1 MFSEVTSIIETGLK
15 SMNEST
21 FQKLSSDFLNFKGY
35 NFIGAPGAVIGKN
48 KTSKGTPDL
57 VFQKNDETF
66 ILCEVTT
73 KSRDDNVN
81 EFLKKLNDDIK
92 HCFNEDKSKI
102 SNSAISEIILI
113 FNSKILPNEVKDLK
127 DLMSEFNPET
137 KLNIFGIQR
146 LSLELQY
153 FPNVGSYI
161 PNILNMDGIYSLDS
175 FIQNSKN
182 GIRPDLKN
190 YFCKEESLFNDAIEK
205 LSNND
210 YLLLY
215 GIQGVGK
222 TRLSIEVAREFSKI
236 FEYRIIVIKRYSSN
250 LIMNIGKI
258 VNKHDNFLFI
268 IDDYTDDFSNLS
280 DFLEDLDNMHSENK
294 FKFIFS
300 LRNQFLNIFY
310 QNLRNFTG
318 ESIKLG
324 NYPDLFM
331 RNLIENILKQESI
344 RFNQILIDQLIQ
356 VSKGNPTLCLMA
368 IKPIIENGD
377 VSHIKNPKL
386 IYENYFKN
394 YDKLNDIFSD
404 KNLLKRLAIFSFFD
418 VIGKDNS
425 VMVSLINELFD
436 YKISEEDNDLKM
448 LLDSNLIFELNN
460 KYYFEDSILSTYIS
474 YLAFVENDFFDF
486 EKIAETFIKDNPDK
500 LKSKILDVLNIFGMD
515 EFKQKYSTILDNI
528 ERNLGDA
535 DKISFHEIFYRL
547 NETKTLRFIIDYY
560 KNKKKEEYNFSE
572 FKMPD
577 LRHHYSTDRMI
588 NLLFMLDEYEFVL
601 KYSLKLMSD
610 YPSLTEDI
618 LRKIKETYSINR
630 YSVEHEQF
638 HFQHLLMDVI
648 EDKNNLKDVN
658 PIVVDY
664 LFIFIIE
671 NLRFL
676 EWYHFEDRPTGMS
689 VTFFNFTLVY
699 TTELMRLRSRLLNYL
714 FKMYGSY
721 PEFVNSTLKS
731 YIQLIYKDVEKII
744 QEEFPLIYGFLE
756 TLDYALYVPN
766 KLAFK
771 YYVALKKYSIDTDGD
786 FELIDWDMIKKIDLC
801 SNALDKNE
809 KFNKSMVYNQFD
821 ENLDRFSPN
830 DLIKLMDEIKNNEDY
845 VLLYANE
852 LFCFLIN
859 NDISEFKD
867 AFNYYKNNKFELFN
881 RPYFIKKLFNCS
893 ISSLKIYNMLNE
905 ENPIEKDKFNGEFFL
920 KIPEQD
926 ITPEFF
932 EKFIDYLNHFENENF
947 IFHDLNHYFKYNKCF
962 LKLKDELN
970 LPNSNIVQYMTMILI
985 EKSKNIPI
993 RFNHDFC
1000 ESYNKY
1006 FNDNFELLKEFYFNN
1021 KTLDSHYDYNFRE
1034 LSVMCSI
1041 DKCFLKEYLEWAIP
1055 NDDILRSE
1063 SLELGMIRGK
1073 NLRNENYK
1081 LTFIWELDYTY
1092 EELEDI
1098 ISYFI
1103 DNSYL
1108 ATLSI
1113 FFSKTGVKEY
1123 EFINEFIS
1131 KNHGNKK
1138 YMRRIFEAIGKCYS
1152 LDEHISF
1159 LKLLLELNQ
1168 DVGIF
1173 RNVLNP
1179 EMSIR
1184 LIGNESGIIKSK
1196 LEFYKA
1202 IEKEIDIKEEYI
1214 PHIILLKE
1222 LINEYEM
1229 KLNIYS

>member
-1 MFSEVTSIIETGLK
+1 MLSEVTSIIEDGLK

-21 FQKLSSDFLNFKGY
+21 FQKLSFDFLNFKGY

-48 KTSKGTPDL
+48 KTSQGTPDGF
-57 VFQKNDETF
+57 FQKYNGEF
-66 ILCEVTT
+66 IFCEVTT
-73 KSRDDNVN
+73 QNRDDNVN
-81 EFLKKLNDDIK
+81 EFLKKLKGDIR
-92 HCFNEDKSKI
+92 HCFNESKSKI
-102 SNSAISEIILI
+102 SNSDISEIILI
-113 FNSKILPNEVKDLK
+113 FNSEILPDEFKDLE
-127 DLMSEFNPET
+127 DLVSEFNAGTELT
-137 KLNIFGIQR
+137 IFNIQN
-146 LSLELQY
+146 LSVELQY

-161 PNILNMDGIYSLDS
+161 PSFPNMGGIYSLDS

-182 GIRPDLKN
+182 GMRPDLKN
-190 YFCKEESLFNDAIEK
+190 YFYRDDDLFKETIKK

-210 YLLLY
+210 YLLLH

-222 TRLSIEVAREFSKI
+222 TRLSIEVAREFSRI
-236 FEYRIIVIKRYSSN
+236 YNYRIVVIKRHSSG
-250 LIMNIGKI
+250 LIENIRKI
-258 VNKHDNFLFI
+258 INKQDNFLFI

-280 DFLEDLDNMHSENK
+280 EFLEDLDNMHGENN

-300 LRNQFLNIFY
+300 LRNQFLNMFY
-310 QNLRNFTG
+310 QNLRNFIG

-324 NYPDLFM
+324 NYSDLFM
-331 RNLIENILKQESI
+331 RNLIENILKQEGL
-344 RFNQILIDQLIQ
+344 RFNQILIDQLVQ
-356 VSKGNPTLCLMA
+356 VSKGNPALCLMA
-368 IKPIIENGD
+368 IKPIIEKRD
-377 VSHIKNPKL
+377 VSYIKHPRL
-386 IYENYFKN
+386 IYENYFKS

-404 KNLLKRLAIFSFFD
+404 KNLLKTLSIFSFFD
-418 VIGKDNS
+418 VIEKDNS
-425 VMVSLINELFD
+425 VIINLINELFD
-436 YKISEEDNDLKM
+436 YRITEEDNDLKS
-448 LLDSNLIFELNN
+448 LLESNLIFELDN

-500 LKSKILDVLNIFGMD
+500 LKSKIWDVLNIFGMN
-515 EFKQKYSTILDNI
+515 EFRNKYSTILDNI
-528 ERNLGDA
+528 ERNLGDE

-547 NETKTLRFIIDYY
+547 NEAKTLRFIMDYY
-560 KNKKKEEYNFSE
+560 KNQKKEEYDFSE
-572 FKMPD
+572 FQIPD

-588 NLLFMLDEYEFVL
+588 NLLFMLNEYELVL

-610 YPSLTEDI
+610 YPSLTGDI
-618 LRKIKETYSINR
+618 LKKIEETYSIDR

-648 EDKNNLKDVN
+648 EDKNNLIDVN

-676 EWYHFEDRPTGMS
+676 EWHHFEDRPTGMS
-689 VTFFNFTLVY
+689 VTLFNFTLVY
-699 TTELMRLRSRLLNYL
+699 TNELMRLRSRLLNYL
-714 FKMYGSY
+714 FKMKDSY
-721 PEFVNSTLKS
+721 PEFVISTLNS
-731 YIQLIYKDVEKII
+731 YINLIYENVEKII

-756 TLDYALYVPN
+756 TLDYTQYVPN

-771 YYVALKKYSIDTDGD
+771 YCATLKKYSIDNDGD
-786 FELIDWDMIKKIDLC
+786 FEFIDEDMIKKIDLC
-801 SNALDKNE
+801 SNALDKYK
-809 KFNKSMVYNQFD
+809 KFDKSMVYQQFE

-830 DLIKLMDEIKNNEDY
+830 DLIRLMNEIKNNEDN

-852 LFCFLIN
+852 LFCFLISK
-859 NDISEFKD
+859 DISEFKE

-881 RPYFIKKLFNCS
+881 RSYFIRKLFKCH
-893 ISSLKIYNMLNE
+893 ISSLEIYNMLNE

-920 KIPEQD
+920 EIPEQD

-932 EKFIDYLNHFENENF
+932 EEFINYLNHFENRTF
-947 IFHDLNHYFKYNKCF
+947 ILYDLNYYLKYNKWF
-962 LKLKDELN
+962 LKLKDDMN
-970 LPNSNIVQYMTMILI
+970 LPTSNIIQYMTKVLI
-985 EKSKNIPI
+985 EKSKDMPI
-993 RFNHDFC
+993 KFDYDFC
-1000 ESYNKY
+1000 ESYIEY
-1006 FNDNFELLKEFYFNN
+1006 FKDNFELLKEFYFNN
-1021 KTLDSHYDYNFRE
+1021 KTLDPHYDYNFKE

-1041 DKCFLKEYLEWAIP
+1041 DRRFLKEYLEWAIP
-1055 NDDILRSE
+1055 NDDTLRYE
-1063 SLELGMIRGK
+1063 SIELGMVRGK

-1123 EFINEFIS
+1123 EFIKEFIS

-1138 YMRRIFEAIGKCYS
+1138 YMRRIFEAIDKCYS

-1159 LKLLLELNQ
+1159 LKLVLELNN
-1168 DVGIF
+1168 DVDAF
-1173 RNVLNP
+1173 KNVLNP
-1179 EMSIR
+1179 KNNIR
-1184 LIGNESGIIKSK
+1184 LMGDESGSIESK
-1196 LEFYKA
+1196 LKFYKA
-1202 IEKEIDIKEEYI
+1202 VKKEMPTKEEYMS
-1214 PHIILLKE
+1214 HIILLQE
-1222 LINEYEM
+1222 LIDEHEM
-1229 KLNIYS
+1229 K

>member
-1 MFSEVTSIIETGLK
+1 MLPEITSIIETGLK
-15 SMNEST
+15 SMDGST
-21 FQKLSSDFLNFKGY
+21 FQKLSFDFLNYKGY

-48 KTSKGTPDL
+48 KTSQGTPDGFFL
-57 VFQKNDETF
+57 NNRGNF
-66 ILCEVTT
+66 IFCEVTT
-73 KSRDDNVN
+73 QNRDDNVK
-81 EFLKKLNDDIK
+81 EFLKKLNGDIR
-92 HCFNEDKSKI
+92 HCFNESKSKI
-102 SNSAISEIILI
+102 SNSDISEVILI
-113 FNSKILPNEVKDLK
+113 FNSKILPDEVKDLET
-127 DLMSEFNPET
+127 LVSEFNSET
-137 KLNIFGIQR
+137 KLTIFGIQR

-153 FPNVGSYI
+153 FPNMGSYI
-161 PNILNMDGIYSLDS
+161 PNVPNMDGIYSLDS

-190 YFCKEESLFNDAIEK
+190 YFYRDEDLFKDAIVK

-222 TRLSIEVAREFSKI
+222 TRLSIEVAMEFSRM
-236 FEYRIIVIKRYSSN
+236 FDYRIIVIKRYSAD
-250 LIMNIGKI
+250 LIANIRKI
-258 VNKHDNFLFI
+258 INKNDNFLYI

-280 DFLEDLDNMHSENK
+280 EFLEDLDNMYGENN

-300 LRNQFLNIFY
+300 LRNQFLQMFY

-331 RNLIENILKQESI
+331 RNLIENILKQEGI

-356 VSKGNPTLCLMA
+356 VSKGNPALCLMA
-368 IKPIIENGD
+368 IKPIIEKSD
-377 VSHIKNPKL
+377 VSHIKNPRL

-404 KNLLKRLAIFSFFD
+404 KNLLKTLSIFSFFD

-425 VMVSLINELFD
+425 VMINLINELFD
-436 YKISEEDNDLKM
+436 YRISEEDNDLKR
-448 LLDSNLIFELNN
+448 LLDSNLIFELDN

-486 EKIAETFIKDNPDK
+486 EKIAETFIRDNPDK
-500 LKSKILDVLNIFGMD
+500 LKSKIWDVLNIFGRD
-515 EFKQKYSTILDNI
+515 EFKQKYSNILDNI
-528 ERNLGDA
+528 ERNLGNE
-535 DKISFHEIFYRL
+535 DKISFHEIFYIL
-547 NETKTLRFIIDYY
+547 NEGKTLRFIINYY
-560 KNKKKEEYNFSE
+560 KNKEKEDYDFSE
-572 FKMPD
+572 FKIPD
-577 LRHHYSTDRMI
+577 LRHHYSSDRMI
-588 NLLFMLDEYEFVL
+588 NLLFMLNEYEFVL

-610 YPSLTEDI
+610 YPSLTHDI
-618 LRKIKETYSINR
+618 LIKIDDNYSINR

-638 HFQHLLMDVI
+638 RFQHLLMDVI
-648 EDKNNLKDVN
+648 EDKNNLMDVN
-658 PIVVDY
+658 PIVADY

-676 EWYHFEDRPTGMS
+676 EWHHFEDRPTGMS
-689 VTFFNFTLVY
+689 VTLFNFTLVY

-714 FKMYGSY
+714 FKLYDSY

-731 YIQLIYKDVEKII
+731 YIKLIYKDVEKII
-744 QEEFPLIYGFLE
+744 QEEFPMIYGFLE
-756 TLDYALYVPN
+756 TLDYAQYVPN

-771 YYVALKKYSIDTDGD
+771 YCAALKKHSIDISGD
-786 FELIDWDMIKKIDLC
+786 FEFIDCDIIEKIKLC
-801 SNALDKNE
+801 SNALDKYE
-809 KFNKSMVYNQFD
+809 KFDKSMVYQQFE

-852 LFCFLIN
+852 LFCFLISK
-859 NDISEFKD
+859 DINEFKD

-881 RPYFIKKLFNCS
+881 RPYFIRKLFKCH
-893 ISSLKIYNMLNE
+893 ISSLEIYNMLNE
-905 ENPIEKDKFNGEFFL
+905 ANSIEKDKFNGEFFIEL
-920 KIPEQD
+920 PEQD

-932 EKFIDYLNHFENENF
+932 EKFIDYLNHPTTGNF
-947 IFHDLNHYFKYNKCF
+947 IFYDLDYYLKYNKWF
-962 LKLKDELN
+962 LKLKDDMN
-970 LPNSNIVQYMTMILI
+970 LPTSNIIQYMTKVLI
-985 EKSKNIPI
+985 EESKDMPI
-993 RFNHDFC
+993 KFNHDFC
-1000 ESYNKY
+1000 ESYKEY
-1006 FNDNFELLKEFYFNN
+1006 FIDNFELLKEFYFNN
-1021 KTLDSHYDYNFRE
+1021 KTLDPHYDYNFKE

-1055 NDDILRSE
+1055 NDDTLRSE
-1063 SLELGMIRGK
+1063 SIELGRVRGK

-1081 LTFIWELDYTY
+1081 LTFIWNLDYIY

-1108 ATLSI
+1108 ATLTI

-1123 EFINEFIS
+1123 EFIKEFIS

-1138 YMRRIFEAIGKCYS
+1138 YMGRIFEAIDKCYS

-1168 DVGIF
+1168 DVDTF

-1179 EMSIR
+1179 KSNIR
-1184 LIGNESGIIKSK
+1184 LMGDESRVIESK
-1196 LEFYKA
+1196 LEFYTA
-1202 IEKEIDIKEEYI
+1202 IKKETPNEEEYM
-1214 PHIILLKE
+1214 PHIILLQE
-1222 LINEYEM
+1222 LIDEYEI
-1229 KLNIYS
+1229 K

>member
-1 MFSEVTSIIETGLK
+1 MFSEVTSIIEIGLK

-21 FQKLSSDFLNFKGY
+21 FQKLSADFLNFKGY

-48 KTSKGTPDL
+48 KTSQGTPDL
-57 VFQKNDETF
+57 VFQKNDGTF
-66 ILCEVTT
+66 VFCEATT
-73 KSRDDNVN
+73 KNRDDNVN
-81 EFLKKLNDDIK
+81 EFLKKLKGDIR

-102 SNSAISEIILI
+102 SNSDISEIILI
-113 FNSKILPNEVKDLK
+113 FNSEILPDEVKDLE
-127 DLMSEFNPET
+127 DLVSEFNSET
-137 KLNIFGIQR
+137 KLTIFNIQN
-146 LSLELQY
+146 LSEELQY

-161 PNILNMDGIYSLDS
+161 PNVPNMNGIYSLDS

-182 GIRPDLKN
+182 GIRPNLKN
-190 YFCKEESLFNDAIEK
+190 YFYRDDDLFKDAIEK

-236 FEYRIIVIKRYSSN
+236 FDYRIIVIKRYSSD
-250 LIMNIGKI
+250 LIENIRKI
-258 VNKHDNFLFI
+258 INTHDNFLFI

-280 DFLEDLDNMHSENK
+280 EFLEDLDNMHDGNK

-300 LRNQFLNIFY
+300 LRNQFLNMFY

-318 ESIKLG
+318 ESIELG
-324 NYPDLFM
+324 NYSDLFM
-331 RNLIENILKQESI
+331 RNVIENILKQEGL
-344 RFNQILIDQLIQ
+344 RFNQILIDQLVQ
-356 VSKGNPTLCLMA
+356 VSKGNPALCLMA
-368 IKPIIENGD
+368 IKPIIEKRD
-377 VSHIKNPKL
+377 VSYIENPRL

-404 KNLLKRLAIFSFFD
+404 KNLLKILAIFSFFD

-425 VMVSLINELFD
+425 VIINLINELFD
-436 YKISEEDNDLKM
+436 YRITEDDNDLKR
-448 LLDSNLIFELNN
+448 LLESNLIFELDN

-500 LKSKILDVLNIFGMD
+500 LKSKIWDIFNIFGMD
-515 EFKQKYSTILDNI
+515 EFRNKYSSILDNI
-528 ERNLGDA
+528 ERNLGNE
-535 DKISFHEIFYRL
+535 DKVSFHEIFYRL
-547 NETKTLRFIIDYY
+547 NEAKTLRFIIDYY
-560 KNKKKEEYNFSE
+560 KNMEKEDYDFSE
-572 FKMPD
+572 FEIPD

-588 NLLFMLDEYEFVL
+588 NLLFMLNEYEFVL

-610 YPSLTEDI
+610 YPSLTHDI
-618 LRKIKETYSINR
+618 LIKIDDNYSINR

-638 HFQHLLMDVI
+638 RFQHLLMDVI
-648 EDKNNLKDVN
+648 EDKDNLIDVN
-658 PIVVDY
+658 PTVVDY

-676 EWYHFEDRPTGMS
+676 EWYHHEDKPTSNG
-689 VTFFNFTLVY
+689 VTLFKFTLVY
-699 TTELMRLRSRLLNYL
+699 TDELMRLRSRLLKYL
-714 FKMYGSY
+714 FKMHDSY
-721 PEFVNSTLKS
+721 PNFVNSTLNS
-731 YIQLIYKDVEKII
+731 YIRLINKNVEKII

-756 TLDYALYVPN
+756 TLDYTQYVPN
-766 KLAFK
+766 KLALK
-771 YYVALKKYSIDTDGD
+771 YSTALKKYSIDNDGD
-786 FELIDWDMIKKIDLC
+786 FEFIDEDMIKKIDLC
-801 SNALDKNE
+801 SNALDKYK
-809 KFNKSMVYNQFD
+809 KFDKSRVYQQFE
-821 ENLDRFSPN
+821 ENLDRFDSN
-830 DLIKLMDEIKNNEDY
+830 DLIKLMNEIKNNEDY

-852 LFCFLIN
+852 LFCFLISK
-859 NDISEFKD
+859 DINEFKD

-881 RPYFIKKLFNCS
+881 RPYFIRKLFKCH
-893 ISSLKIYNMLNE
+893 ISSLEIYNMLNKKD
-905 ENPIEKDKFNGEFFL
+905 PIEKDKFNGEFFL
-920 KIPEQD
+920 EIPEQD

-932 EKFIDYLNHFENENF
+932 EEFINYLNYFENRNF
-947 IFHDLNHYFKYNKCF
+947 ILYDLNYYLKYNKWF
-962 LKLKDELN
+962 LKLKDDMN
-970 LPNSNIVQYMTMILI
+970 LPTSNIIQYMTKVLI
-985 EKSKNIPI
+985 EKSKDMPI
-993 RFNHDFC
+993 KFDYDFC
-1000 ESYNKY
+1000 ESYNEY
-1006 FNDNFELLKEFYFNN
+1006 FKDNFELLKEFYFNN
-1021 KTLDSHYDYNFRE
+1021 KTLDSHYDYNFKE

-1041 DKCFLKEYLEWAIP
+1041 DRCFLKEYLEWAIP
-1055 NDDILRSE
+1055 NDDTLRYE
-1063 SLELGMIRGK
+1063 SIELGMVRGK

-1123 EFINEFIS
+1123 EFIKEFIS

-1138 YMRRIFEAIGKCYS
+1138 YMRRIFESIDKCYS
-1152 LDEHISF
+1152 LDEHIYF

-1168 DVGIF
+1168 DVDVF

-1179 EMSIR
+1179 KSSIR
-1184 LIGNESGIIKSK
+1184 LIGDESGVIENK

-1202 IEKEIDIKEEYI
+1202 VKKEIPIKEEYMS
-1214 PHIILLKE
+1214 HIILLQE
-1222 LINEYEM
+1222 LIDEYEM
-1229 KLNIYS
+1229 K